1 MKMVSVVNYEIII
14 DDKRDLKT
22 SGVFKVFN
30 NHDDAVKCLDSLELG
45 VAPFEVINA
54 FDIWSHSNGTYGT
67 WETKNKYR
75 LAAGTLGV
83 EYKWGNHI
91 AEVQYYIMEAEEV

>member
-22 SGVFKVFN
+22 SGVLQVFN
-30 NHDDAVKCLDSLELG
+30 NRDDAVKCLDGLQEG
-45 VAPFEVINA
+45 VAPFEVIHA
-54 FDIWSHSNGTYGT
+54 FDIWSHTNGT
-67 WETKNKYR
+67 WVIKNKCR

-83 EYKWGNHI
+83 EYECGNHI
-91 AEVQYYIMEAEEV
+91 AEVQYYIMGAKEV